1 MNKKKQ
7 TIKEIFNSAFENHKK
22 NNFNIAEDLY
32 REIIKIKPD
41 HIDSIFYL
49 GGLLTQKREFH
60 KAKELFE
67 KVFEKNP
74 KYPGV
79 NNNLCAVYKIL
90 ANISSKNGK
99 LLEAKKF
106 FEKIL
111 TLDPNNLDSAYG
123 YGVLLLKLNQHSKG
137 LNYIRKGTSFIRFTP
152 DDCKII

>member
-22 NNFNIAEDLY
+22 NNLNIAENLY

-49 GGLLTQKREFH
+49 GGLLTKKREFY

-74 KYPGV
+74 KYPNI

-99 LLEAKKF
+99 LIEAKKF

-111 TLDPNNLDSAYG
+111 TLDPNYLDTALG

>member
-22 NNFNIAEDLY
+22 NNLKIAENLY
-32 REIIKIKPD
+32 KEIIKIKPD

-49 GGLLTQKREFH
+49 AGLLTQKREFRE
-60 KAKELFE
+60 AKELFE
-67 KVFEKNP
+67 KVLKKNP
-74 KYPGV
+74 KYPNV

-106 FEKIL
+106 FEKIF
-111 TLDPNNLDSAYG
+111 TLDPNNLDTAHG
-123 YGVLLLKLNQHSKG
+123 YGVLLLKLNQHTKG
-137 LNYIRKGTSFIRFTP
+137 LNYIRKGTSFIRFSSENY
-152 DDCKII
+152 KII

>member
-22 NNFNIAEDLY
+22 NNLNIAENLY
-32 REIIKIKPD
+32 REIIKTKPD

-67 KVFEKNP
+67 KVIEKNP
-74 KYPGV
+74 KYPNV

-90 ANISSKNGK
+90 ANISLKNEK

-111 TLDPNNLDSAYG
+111 TLDPNNLDTAHG
-123 YGVLLLKLNQHSKG
+123 YGVLLLKFNQHSKG
-137 LNYIRKGTSFIRFTP
+137 LNYIRKGTGFIRFTP
-152 DDCKII
+152 GDCKII